1 VTALFQKA
9 FNLDNGDAYRQWSM
23 QKKPLR
29 QCDVS
34 QHIVAIDDPIQLQA
48 TEKQALLESC
58 DAYNMAL
65 YQLNEPSKQCK
76 EMVVS
81 LGEQLGL
88 SRLDANLRSDS
99 DSISSLRVSEQA
111 GNQYIPYTNKAL
123 SWHTD
128 GYYNKPERQING
140 FLLHCVSA
148 AAEGGVNYLLD
159 HEWVYKLLRDETPDY
174 IDALM
179 HPQAM
184 TIPDNVESGK
194 VIRGA
199 QSGPVFSLHEG
210 SGRLHMRY
218 SARKRNIIWRDDECT
233 KAAVSRI
240 GKILSD
246 ESLVLSVAMKS
257 GQGLICNNVLHNRT
271 GFTDSDLKKRLMY
284 RARYFDRSI
293 SL

>member
-23 QKKPLR
+23 QKKWLR
-29 QCDVS
+29 QCNVS
-34 QHIVAIDDPIQLQA
+34 QYIVPIDDPFQLQA
-48 TEKQALLESC
+48 SEKQALLESC

-65 YQLNEPSKQCK
+65 YQLNEPSKQCRK
-76 EMVVS
+76 MVVN

-88 SRLDANLRSDS
+88 LRLDANLRSDS
-99 DSISSLRVSEQA
+99 DSISCLQVSEQA

-140 FLLHCVSA
+140 FLLHCVSN

-159 HEWVYKLLRDETPDY
+159 HEWVYKLLRDENPDY

-218 SARKRNIIWRDDECT
+218 SARKRNIIWRDDEYT
-233 KAAVSRI
+233 TAAVDRI
-240 GKILSD
+240 GEILSD
-246 ESLVLSVAMKS
+246 ESLVLSVAMES

-271 GFTDSDLKKRLMY
+271 GFTDSDSKKRLMY
-284 RARYFDRSI
+284 RARYFDRVI
-293 SL
+293 SF